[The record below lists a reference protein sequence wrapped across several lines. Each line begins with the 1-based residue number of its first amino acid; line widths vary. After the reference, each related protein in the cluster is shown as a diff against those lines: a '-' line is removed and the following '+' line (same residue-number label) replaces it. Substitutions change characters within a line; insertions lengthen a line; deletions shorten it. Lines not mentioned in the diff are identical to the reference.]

1 VKHNG
6 NDKLGY
12 GIWLY
17 FSIEY
22 MIATVVALETP
33 LCKDNVGGS
42 LTRDDL
48 KVEEGSRVIVPPLL
62 PCRTAGPICDAVF
75 VRGSWWGGEYISP
88 FLKLSISA
96 LNVS

>member
-1 VKHNG
+1 MKHNG

-22 MIATVVALETP
+22 MIATVVVMETP
-33 LCKDNVGGS
+33 LCKDKVGGS

-48 KVEEGSRVIVPPLL
+48 KVEEGSRVIVPCFFLAGL
-62 PCRTAGPICDAVF
+62 RARFAMPCLFEGH
-75 VRGSWWGGEYISP
+75 GGVVSI
-88 FLKLSISA
+88 FLRS
-96 LNVS
+96 